1 VGGIVQRRS
10 ISRYTP
16 DVRNHKQ
23 PGGLKAVS
31 LIAIAIG
38 LVLLLLVPHVVSHH
52 GASVVCFLLVPIF
65 LFGKIE
71 SGEEDILPIEENG
84 RSPSRSQIRS
94 QLFQR
99 PPPLIVR

>member
-1 VGGIVQRRS
+1 
-10 ISRYTP
+10 
-16 DVRNHKQ
+16 
-23 PGGLKAVS
+23 
-31 LIAIAIG
+31 
-38 LVLLLLVPHVVSHH
+38 
-52 GASVVCFLLVPIF
+52 VPIF

-84 RSPSRSQIRS
+84 RCPSRSQIRS